1 MPNRVPASA
10 GTRYFR
16 GRRHLPLLG
25 HRHWDKHAE
34 IDDGCAARAPHPP
47 CAHPIHPS
55 RPTHRS
61 RTLSPPSTAHVPPFT
76 PRLHSALLLLCA
88 QELYNL
94 PVHIKAKTWAVA
106 HVGGAPPTPICRPT
120 SPDAVQDP
128 VQDPV
133 QDHLEDPVQD
143 PVLNI
148 AVQKIP
154 CNIPGNQP
162 PPPLLATASTP
173 SVATAVR
180 RRRPLPPPLSPVAPP
195 PPIAA
200 PSSPS
205 HSPHACFCCCNF
217 YPMHWS
223 L

>member
-162 PPPLLATASTP
+162 PPPCLPLPRRRPPP
-173 SVATAVR
+173 SVAATAVSR
-180 RRRPLPPPLSPVAPP
+180 RAAASHRRPVIPLPLPPCML
-195 PPIAA
+195 
-200 PSSPS
+200 
-205 HSPHACFCCCNF
+205 
-217 YPMHWS
+217 
-223 L
+223 LLL